1 MDEKLFENNL
11 KLLSKASDK
20 LIYKIAQKYE
30 MSVIELNILLFFKFN
45 MENNLAK
52 DIVDYL
58 GTTKSHVSKAINNL
72 IDKKMIIR
80 VPDDSDNKKLHLILT
95 DKTKEVIDTAIEERK
110 KIKNI
115 LLDGIS
121 DQDVITLKR
130 IINKMYENINSF
142 INNREE

>member
-30 MSVIELNILLFFKFN
+30 MSVIELNILLFLKFN

-95 DKTKEVIDTAIEERK
+95 DKTKEVIHTAIEERK

-142 INNREE
+142 TNNREE

>member
-1 MDEKLFENNL
+1 MDEKLFGNNL

-30 MSVIELNILLFFKFN
+30 MSVIELNILLFLKFN
-45 MENNLAK
+45 METNLAK

-72 IDKKMIIR
+72 IDKGMIVRI
-80 VPDDSDNKKLHLILT
+80 PDDSDNKKLHLLLT
-95 DKTKEVIDTAIEERK
+95 DKTKEVIDIAIEERK

-121 DQDVITLKR
+121 EQDVNTLKR
-130 IINKMYENINSF
+130 IVARMYDNINNF
-142 INNREE
+142 TNERED